1 MSDTLNRILQIGLWL
16 LLGASLVLFT
26 IFYIN
31 GEDKTDLVLWWG
43 QVLLIVTAALL
54 IIFPIIQFIRDPKA
68 ALRFLIV
75 LVIFGALFFVSW
87 LIAQGN
93 TGGDIYETE
102 GITANLSR
110 LIGSGIIMVY
120 ILAGIAVLSI
130 VITAIVNAFK

>member
-16 LLGASLVLFT
+16 LLGASLVLFI

-43 QVLLIVTAALL
+43 QVLLIITVALL

-68 ALRFLIV
+68 ALRFLLV
-75 LVIFGALFFVSW
+75 LVVFAALFFVSW

-93 TGGDIYETE
+93 TPGDIYEQE
-102 GITANLSR
+102 NITAGLSR

-130 VITAIVNAFK
+130 FITAIVNAFK

>member
-1 MSDTLNRILQIGLWL
+1 MSETLNRILQIGLWL
-16 LLGASLVLFT
+16 LLGASLILFI

-43 QVLLIVTAALL
+43 QVLLVITAALL

-75 LVIFGALFFVSW
+75 LVIFAALFFVAW

-93 TGGDIYETE
+93 TAGDIYEAE
-102 GITANLSR
+102 GITAGLSR
-110 LIGSGIIMVY
+110 LIGSGLIMVY

-130 VITAIVNAFK
+130 VVTAIVNAFK